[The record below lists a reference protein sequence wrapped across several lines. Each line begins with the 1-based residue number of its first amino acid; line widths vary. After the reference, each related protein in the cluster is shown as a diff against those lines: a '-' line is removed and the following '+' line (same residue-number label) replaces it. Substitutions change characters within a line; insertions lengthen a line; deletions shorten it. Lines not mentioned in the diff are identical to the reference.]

1 MRNISNTIKSKIEE
15 ANLNMI
21 LNLDTMNL
29 LDESQQDFT
38 GVLSFLTAK
47 LQLEVEDL

>member
-21 LNLDTMNL
+21 GNLESMNL
-29 LDESQQDFT
+29 LDENQNDFS
-38 GVLSFLTAK
+38 GVLSFL
-47 LQLEVEDL
+47 